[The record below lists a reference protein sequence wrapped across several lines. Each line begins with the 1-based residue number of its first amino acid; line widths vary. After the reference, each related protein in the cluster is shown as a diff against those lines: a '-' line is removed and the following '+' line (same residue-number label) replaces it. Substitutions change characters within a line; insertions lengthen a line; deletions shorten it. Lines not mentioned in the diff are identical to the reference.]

1 MSFSLIAC
9 IGKNRELGKN
19 NDLIFHFK
27 EDMKFFRETTRGH
40 TVVMGRNTWT
50 SLGCK
55 PLPGRK
61 NLILSH
67 EPLKN
72 LPSGAVQIPDAKQFI
87 KEHKD
92 SLEEIFIIGGG
103 KIYELFLPY
112 ASSLYLTE
120 VEAEAKDADVFFP
133 EFKLLERGWNLR
145 KIATFTDENG
155 TNFTINKYTRKETM
169 NDPVFTL
176 IRKEETRQKEGL
188 ELIPSENYVSKN
200 VLEAAG
206 SVLTNKYSEG
216 YPSFEGIEGDA
227 KTFWSEDEIASKKL
241 SNFRY
246 YGGQDNVD
254 KIERLAIERACKL
267 FHADH
272 ANVQPHSGAN
282 ANEAVYWAWCEP
294 GDTILAMTLP
304 AGGHLTHG
312 AKVTRSAHIYNFVG
326 YGVDETGDIDYKELE
341 RVALE
346 EQPKIIL
353 IGYSAFMKIPDFD
366 RVAKIAKKIPGCLL
380 MADMAHVAG
389 LIAGGVHPNPLDHGF
404 HVMTTTTHKTLRG
417 PRGGLILSKG
427 NVASPLKKPEHTL
440 ENIPILI
447 DRAVFPGTQ
456 GGPLEHIIA
465 AKAVAFGEALQP
477 EFKTY
482 AANIVKNAKA
492 LASEL
497 KKQGFKL
504 QGDGTENHLVLV
516 DVKSSFGID
525 GKFFERALDLVGLNL
540 NANSLPTD
548 KGAAFRPSGVRLGA
562 PAITTRGL
570 GIKEMKLIASWMRR
584 VIDICVGLGDE
595 TRLGEADSELSQI
608 RDEVKALAKKFPVPG
623 I

>member
-1 MSFSLIAC
+1 MAFSIIAC
-9 IGKNRELGKN
+9 VGKNNELGKD
-19 NDLIFHFK
+19 NDLVFHFK
-27 EDMKFFRETTRGH
+27 EDMKFFRETTKGH
-40 TVVMGRNTWT
+40 TVVMGYNTWR
-50 SLGCK
+50 SLGEK

-61 NLILSH
+61 NLILS
-67 EPLKN
+67 LASLDD
-72 LPSGAVQIPDAKQFI
+72 LPENTAQIPSMEEFI
-87 KEHKD
+87 EDNKNTET
-92 SLEEIFIIGGG
+92 EIFIIGGAS
-103 KIYELFLPY
+103 IYSQFLPH
-112 ASSLYLTE
+112 ANTLYLTE
-120 VEAEAKDADVFFP
+120 VEAKADATVFFP
-133 EFKLLERGWNLR
+133 TFNKDDFDKKILGKGAEKGISFKF
-145 KIATFTDENG
+145 I
-155 TNFTINKYTRKETM
+155 KYTRKETKV
-169 NDPVFTL
+169 DPVFSL
-176 IRKEETRQKEGL
+176 IKQEETRQKEGL
-188 ELIPSENYVSKN
+188 ELIPSENYVSEN
-200 VLEAAG
+200 VLKAAG

-216 YPSFEGIEGDA
+216 YPSFEGISGDI
-227 KTFWSEDEIASKKL
+227 KDFWPEDRIVENKL
-241 SNFRY
+241 ENYRY

-254 KIERLAIERACKL
+254 KIERLAISRACRL

-326 YGVDETGDIDYKELE
+326 YGVDEFGDINYKELE
-341 RVALE
+341 RIALE

-353 IGYSAFMKIPDFD
+353 VGYSAFMKIPDFD
-366 RVAKIAKKIPGCLL
+366 RVAKIARKIPGCLL

-404 HVMTTTTHKTLRG
+404 NVMTTTTHKTLRG

-427 NVASPLKKPEHTL
+427 NVASPLRKPEHTI
-440 ENIPILI
+440 ENIPVLI

-465 AKAVAFGEALQP
+465 AKAVAFGEALKP

-482 AANIVKNAKA
+482 AKDIVKNAKA
-492 LASEL
+492 LADAL
-497 KKQGFKL
+497 KKLGFVL

-516 DVKSSFGID
+516 NMMASFNID
-525 GKFFERALDLVGLNL
+525 GKFFEKALDRVGLNL

-548 KGAAFRPSGVRLGA
+548 KGAAFRPSGVRLGT

-570 GIKEMKLIASWMRR
+570 GVEEMKQIAAWMRR
-584 VIDICVGLGDE
+584 VADICVGLGDE
-595 TRLGEADSELSQI
+595 TRLQEADEELAKI
-608 RDEVKALAKKFPVPG
+608 NTEVKTLAKKFPVPG
-623 I
+623 IR